1 MGDFAPLRPV
11 GRLQAS
17 DYAFEQKIM
26 KARSQQCAFRWRGS
40 LGTMRRLNV

>member
-17 DYAFEQKIM
+17 DY
-26 KARSQQCAFRWRGS
+26 S
-40 LGTMRRLNV
+40 LLNRR